1 MNGVINHVRI
11 KRINGYLN
19 LDEYFR
25 KILKKEYID
34 EEDLYNHGLIDVA
47 PNGVMDKFWIVDRMT
62 GQNIALFKTTI
73 HNSYSGSL

>member
-34 EEDLYNHGLIDVA
+34 EEDLYKYCFI
-47 PNGVMDKFWIVDRMT
+47 
-62 GQNIALFKTTI
+62 
-73 HNSYSGSL
+73 